1 MILHLPSWTS
11 TQWIHHRK
19 GGNIPSLVQTVMI
32 SRKKASEK
40 MKLDSDATAREIG
53 DTIDPLNGERLER
66 LGITRRKSGWTKA

>member
-1 MILHLPSWTS
+1 
-11 TQWIHHRK
+11 
-19 GGNIPSLVQTVMI
+19 
-32 SRKKASEK
+32 